1 MDSPGSP
8 DRLGP
13 LEAAKQTL
21 AAEDLDGLSEAALAT
36 DMVRLR
42 RHLDGLEG
50 EWLRRLAAVDAR
62 GAAGAD
68 QDRPALSTASWLRNR
83 LRMSTGAARSAVR
96 TARALFGGPLVET
109 AAALTAGDIS
119 RTHAQVVAEGT
130 RELPEHVKLE
140 ADPVLVEL
148 ADRLDPPQ
156 LRRAVDHL
164 RQVADP
170 EGADRTAQRHHE
182 RRGLWLTPTWDGM
195 VAVDGLLEAE
205 AGNLLQAALEPLARP
220 ADAHDDRH
228 ADQRNADALTELCR
242 RSLEGGWLPKAGGVR
257 PQLLVTVDLD
267 SLAGHPGG
275 RGGDTGWAGPLA
287 PEACRRLACDGAVT
301 RVVVSRQPTHNHHPD
316 GRGVDHDPGGDH
328 DPGADDGP
336 ATDRGA
342 AGGGGSPRDRPGT
355 RRSSGDPVGLQAR
368 LRTAAAL
375 LPATLGGAPSRPLDV
390 GRSTRVVQPA
400 QRAALAV
407 RDGGCVFPDC
417 DRPLAWCEGHHLWHW
432 IDGGSTDLA
441 NLALLCRAHHR
452 AVHEGGWQ
460 LTRGPDG
467 RFTATPPRRR
477 SRTAA

>member
-1 MDSPGSP
+1 
-8 DRLGP
+8 
-13 LEAAKQTL
+13 
-21 AAEDLDGLSEAALAT
+21 
-36 DMVRLR
+36 
-42 RHLDGLEG
+42 
-50 EWLRRLAAVDAR
+50 
-62 GAAGAD
+62 
-68 QDRPALSTASWLRNR
+68 
-83 LRMSTGAARSAVR
+83 
-96 TARALFGGPLVET
+96 VET

-119 RTHAQVVAEGT
+119 RTHAQMVAEGT

-148 ADRLDPPQ
+148 AARLDPPQ

-182 RRGLWLTPTWDGM
+182 RRGLWLAPTWEGM
-195 VAVDGLLEAE
+195 VALGGLLEPE
-205 AGNLLQAALEPLARP
+205 AGNFLQAALEPLARP
-220 ADAHDDRH
+220 ADADDDRN

-257 PQLLVTVDLD
+257 PQLLVTMDLE
-267 SLAGHPGG
+267 SLLGRPGG
-275 RGGDTGWAGPLA
+275 LGGDTGWVGPLE

-301 RVVVSRQPTHNHHPD
+301 RVVVSRQPTNNHHPD
-316 GRGVDHDPGGDH
+316 GRSGDH
-328 DPGADDGP
+328 DPGADHDPCADHDPAADYGP

-342 AGGGGSPRDRPGT
+342 AVGDGGSPQDRPGT
-355 RRSSGDPVGLQAR
+355 RHPSGDPVGLQTR

-375 LPATLGGAPSRPLDV
+375 LPPTLGGAPSRPLDV

-407 RDGGCVFPDC
+407 RDGGCAFPDC

-432 IDGGSTDLA
+432 IDGGPTDLA
-441 NLALLCRAHHR
+441 NLALLCRAHHL

-460 LTRGPDG
+460 LIRGPDG
-467 RFTATPPRRR
+467 RFTATPPQRR
-477 SRTAA
+477 SRTGA